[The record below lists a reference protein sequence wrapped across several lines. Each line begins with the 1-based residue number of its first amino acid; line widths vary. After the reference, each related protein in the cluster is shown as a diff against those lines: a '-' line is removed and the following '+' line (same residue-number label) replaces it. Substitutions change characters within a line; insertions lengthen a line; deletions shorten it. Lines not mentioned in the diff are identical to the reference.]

1 MRAYAI
7 VRKPAPGLQEHVIK
21 LTKEEPKISI
31 DGISENRLASPHK
44 AGAPI
49 AHELHNSGAY
59 FKFSNEEGEKQSN
72 RNSML
77 QEHRQSEKPV
87 S

>member
-7 VRKPAPGLQEHVIK
+7 VRKPPPGLHEHVIK

-44 AGAPI
+44 TASSF
-49 AHELHNSGAY
+49 AHELHNSGAF
-59 FKFSNEEGEKQSN
+59 FKFSNE
-72 RNSML
+72 L
-77 QEHRQSEKPV
+77 QE
-87 S
+87 